1 MATLHSSQAS
11 QVLDI
16 IANHATLMMTI
27 LILTIM
33 LLAALLT
40 IAYISLKNKA
50 RANKRMREEGKSRL
64 DFFLKLAHEFRTPL
78 TIIIG
83 LSENIENGKTATNE
97 DIIKAAQV
105 IKRNGRQ
112 MQELTNQLLE
122 LSKINSNY
130 HEAVWRQGDVV
141 ACTQMIVDSFAPL
154 AAQRGISLRYTP
166 AQKNANIAFVPDYHN
181 KIFNN
186 LIFNSLKF
194 TNKGGSVDVSTS
206 LEKEEFIIVV
216 ADTGIGI
223 SEARLPHI
231 FNEFYTTND
240 NTANVNTGIGLAMV
254 KHIIDQLGGNIH
266 VESTLGKGTT
276 FTISIPLR
284 KDGQLFPSYTIDNQ
298 TLKEADDEEL
308 FPDDEPEDNTRTRI
322 LIVEDNTD
330 VIAYLSSLLRT
341 EYSIIYAKDGNEGLK
356 KANEQV
362 PDLIVSD
369 LMMPGMDGF
378 QLCQTIRSTPL
389 LAHIP
394 FIIITAKVS
403 EDDRIL
409 GLKAGA
415 DAYLAKPF
423 NPEVLIVRISQ
434 LITQRQQL
442 RDRFTQAFSNNE
454 PQSLKEQL
462 SEVDREFLNRIGDV
476 VRQEMGSGNI
486 DVESVAAK
494 LYISSKQLRRKLY
507 AITGETT
514 VAFIMHIRLAAAYK
528 LLMEQPQLTI
538 SEIAIKCG
546 FEDGG
551 YFTKA
556 FKQKYQTTPTQLRK
570 SALQEYN

>member
-1 MATLHSSQAS
+1 MALLHSIPASQA
-11 QVLDI
+11 LGI
-16 IANHATLMMTI
+16 LANHATLTMTI

-40 IAYISLKNKA
+40 IAYISLKSKA
-50 RANKRMREEGKSRL
+50 KANKSMREEGKSRL

-105 IKRNGRQ
+105 IKRNGRL

-130 HEAVWRQGDVV
+130 NEVVWRRGDVV
-141 ACTQMIVDSFAPL
+141 ACTQMIVDSFMPL
-154 AAQRGISLRYTP
+154 AAQRGISLQYTP
-166 AQKNANIAFVPDYHN
+166 AQKEVCIAFVPDYHN

-186 LIFNSLKF
+186 LIFNSLKY
-194 TNKGGSVDVSTS
+194 TKEGGRVDVSTS
-206 LEKEEFIIVV
+206 LEAEDFIIIV

-231 FNEFYTTND
+231 FNEFYTSND
-240 NTANVNTGIGLAMV
+240 NTTNVNTGIGLAMV
-254 KHIIDQLGGNIH
+254 KHIIDQLGGNID
-266 VESTLGKGTT
+266 VKSTVGKGTT

-284 KDGQLFPSYTIDNQ
+284 EDDKHIPAYDIENKALE
-298 TLKEADDEEL
+298 KADDEDL
-308 FPDDEPEDNTRTRI
+308 FIDDEQEDNSRTRI

-341 EYSIIYAKDGNEGLK
+341 EYAIIYAKDGIDGLR
-356 KANEQV
+356 KAKEQV

-423 NPEVLIVRISQ
+423 NPDVLMVRISQ
-434 LITQRQQL
+434 LIAQRQQL
-442 RDRFTQAFSNNE
+442 RDRFTQAITNNE
-454 PQSLKEQL
+454 PQSMKEQL
-462 SEVDREFLNRIGDV
+462 SEMDRGFLNRIGDI
-476 VRQEMGSGNI
+476 VRQQMGTGNI

-494 LYISSKQLRRKLY
+494 LCISSKQLRRKLY

-514 VAFIMHIRLAAAYK
+514 VAFIMQIRLAEAYK
-528 LLMEQPQLTI
+528 QLIGQPQLTV

-556 FKQKYQTTPTQLRK
+556 FKQQYKITPTQLRK
-570 SALQEYN
+570 SASQEGN

>member
-1 MATLHSSQAS
+1 MALLHSIPASQA
-11 QVLDI
+11 LGI
-16 IANHATLMMTI
+16 LANHATLTMTI

-40 IAYISLKNKA
+40 IAYISLKSKA
-50 RANKRMREEGKSRL
+50 KANKSMREEGKSRL

-83 LSENIENGKTATNE
+83 LSENIENGKAATNE

-105 IKRNGRQ
+105 IKRNGRL

-130 HEAVWRQGDVV
+130 NEVVWRRGDVV
-141 ACTQMIVDSFAPL
+141 ACTQMIVDSFMPL
-154 AAQRGISLRYTP
+154 AAQRGISLQYTP
-166 AQKNANIAFVPDYHN
+166 AQKEACIAFVPDYHN

-186 LIFNSLKF
+186 LIFNSLKY
-194 TNKGGSVDVSTS
+194 TNEGGRVDVSTS
-206 LEKEEFIIVV
+206 LEAEDFIIIV

-231 FNEFYTTND
+231 FNEFYTSND
-240 NTANVNTGIGLAMV
+240 NTTNVNTGIGLAMV
-254 KHIIDQLGGNIH
+254 KHIIDQLGGNID
-266 VESTLGKGTT
+266 VKSTVGKGTT

-284 KDGQLFPSYTIDNQ
+284 EDDKHFPAYDIENKALEKADEEDLFI
-298 TLKEADDEEL
+298 DDEQ
-308 FPDDEPEDNTRTRI
+308 EDNSRTRI

-341 EYSIIYAKDGNEGLK
+341 EYAIIYAKDGIDGLR
-356 KANEQV
+356 KAKEQV

-423 NPEVLIVRISQ
+423 NPDVLMVRISQ
-434 LITQRQQL
+434 LIAQRQQL
-442 RDRFTQAFSNNE
+442 RDRFTQAITNNE
-454 PQSLKEQL
+454 SQSMKEQL
-462 SEVDREFLNRIGDV
+462 SEMDRGFLNRIGDI
-476 VRQEMGSGNI
+476 VRQQMGSGSI

-494 LYISSKQLRRKLY
+494 LCISSKQLRRKLY

-514 VAFIMHIRLAAAYK
+514 VAFIMQIRLAEAYK
-528 LLMEQPQLTI
+528 QLIGQPQLTV

-556 FKQKYQTTPTQLRK
+556 FKQQYKITPTQLRK
-570 SALQEYN
+570 STSQEGN

>member
-1 MATLHSSQAS
+1 MALLHSIPASQA
-11 QVLDI
+11 LGI
-16 IANHATLMMTI
+16 LANHATLTMTI

-40 IAYISLKNKA
+40 IAYISLKSKA
-50 RANKRMREEGKSRL
+50 KANKSMREEGKSRL

-105 IKRNGRQ
+105 IKRNGRL

-130 HEAVWRQGDVV
+130 NEVVWRRGDVV
-141 ACTQMIVDSFAPL
+141 ACTQMIVDSFMPL
-154 AAQRGISLRYTP
+154 AAQRGISLQYSS
-166 AQKNANIAFVPDYHN
+166 AQKEACIAFVPDYHN

-186 LIFNSLKF
+186 LIFNSLKY
-194 TNKGGSVDVSTS
+194 TNQGGRVDVSTS
-206 LEKEEFIIVV
+206 LEAEDFIIIV

-231 FNEFYTTND
+231 FNEFYTSND
-240 NTANVNTGIGLAMV
+240 NTTNVNTGIGLAMV
-254 KHIIDQLGGNIH
+254 KHIIDQLGGNID
-266 VESTLGKGTT
+266 VKSTVGKGTT

-284 KDGQLFPSYTIDNQ
+284 EDDKHIPAYDIENKALEKADEEDLFI
-298 TLKEADDEEL
+298 DDEQ
-308 FPDDEPEDNTRTRI
+308 EDNSRTRI

-341 EYSIIYAKDGNEGLK
+341 EYAIIYAKDGIDGLR
-356 KANEQV
+356 KAKEQV

-423 NPEVLIVRISQ
+423 NPDVLMVRISQ
-434 LITQRQQL
+434 LIAQRQQL
-442 RDRFTQAFSNNE
+442 RDRFTQAITNNE
-454 PQSLKEQL
+454 PQSMKEQL
-462 SEVDREFLNRIGDV
+462 SEMDRGFLNRIGDI
-476 VRQEMGSGNI
+476 VRQQMGTGNI

-494 LYISSKQLRRKLY
+494 LCISSKQLRRKLY

-514 VAFIMHIRLAAAYK
+514 VAFIMQIRLAEAYK
-528 LLMEQPQLTI
+528 QLIGQPQLTV

-556 FKQKYQTTPTQLRK
+556 FKQQYKITPTQLRK
-570 SALQEYN
+570 SASQEGN